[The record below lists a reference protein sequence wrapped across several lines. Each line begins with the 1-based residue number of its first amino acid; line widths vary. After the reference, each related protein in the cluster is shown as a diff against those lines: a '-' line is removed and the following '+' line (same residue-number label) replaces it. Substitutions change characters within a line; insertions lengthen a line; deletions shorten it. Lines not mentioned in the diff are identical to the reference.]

1 MESEEQLEPRRR
13 RVYDREFKVEA
24 VRLATEN
31 GKSLARVARDLGIN
45 ENTLWNWRQQL
56 RSDPQSAFPGKG
68 RMKPIEEENRRLRRE
83 NQVLRQERDF
93 LKKAA
98 VWLAQEAHPSTN

>member
-1 MESEEQLEPRRR
+1 MESEGQLEPRRR

-24 VRLATEN
+24 VRLTTEN
-31 GKSLARVARDLGIN
+31 GKSLAQVARDLGIN
-45 ENTLWNWRQQL
+45 ENTLWNWSRQL
-56 RSDPQSAFPGKG
+56 RSDPQTAFPGKG
-68 RMKPIEEENRRLRRE
+68 RMKPTEEENRRLRRE

-98 VWLAQEAHPSTN
+98 VWLAQEAHPSTD